1 MALPEFSM
9 RQLLEAG
16 VHFGH
21 QTHRWNPKMA
31 PYIFGARSNI
41 HIMDLSQ
48 TVPLLHQALK
58 EVRDV
63 AAKGGRVLFVGTK
76 RAASDPV
83 STAAKRCAQYYVN
96 HRWLGGMLTNW
107 QTVTKSIA
115 RLKELE
121 ALLGDQGADAETGLT
136 KKENLKLDREMQ
148 KLEKALG
155 GIKDMGGK
163 PDLMFVIDTNK
174 ENIAIKEARRLGI
187 PVVAILD
194 TNCDPASADLPIP
207 GNDDAARAIQLYC
220 ELMAD
225 AVLDGMTEAQA
236 SLGQDLGA
244 SENVEEV
251 MLQTP
256 AAEPAPVAAAAPAP
270 VAAPVPVA
278 PAPAAAAPAPAPAAE
293 KAPAPAA
300 EEKPAPAAEEKE
312 SEYLRVTREYDADV
326 DPAVVTKIEKHL
338 GASLSN
344 KDSKYVACSDET
356 ELETIVKGFM
366 KKKMGIDDKE
376 AAMEKVK
383 AVCVTMKPTRMKNR
397 VTFYY
402 LLAKAEGKLG
412 EF

>member
-31 PYIFGARSNI
+31 PYIFGARSGI

-48 TVPLLHQALK
+48 TVPLLHQALVQVR
-58 EVRDV
+58 EV
-63 AAKGGRVLFVGTK
+63 ASKGGRILFVGTK
-76 RAASDPV
+76 RAASEPV
-83 STAAKRCAQYYVN
+83 AAAAQRCAQYYVN

-107 QTVTKSIA
+107 QTISGSIS
-115 RLKELE
+115 RLRELE
-121 ALLGDQGADAETGLT
+121 AKLGEGGEDTGLT
-136 KKENLKLDREMQ
+136 KKENLKLTRELE
-148 KLEKALG
+148 KLDKALG

-174 ENIAIKEARRLGI
+174 EGIAIKEARRLGI

-194 TNCDPASADLPIP
+194 TNCDPAAADMPIP

-220 ELMAD
+220 ELIAD
-225 AVLDGMTEAQA
+225 AVLDGMTEAQKNV
-236 SLGQDLGA
+236 GVDLGA
-244 SENVEEV
+244 AENPMEMAMAEKAAPAVE
-251 MLQTP
+251 
-256 AAEPAPVAAAAPAP
+256 AAPAP
-270 VAAPVPVA
+270 KVKLAPKPKAEPTPAVEA
-278 PAPAAAAPAPAPAAE
+278 TPAPEAAPAPAE
-293 KAPAPAA
+293 APAA
-300 EEKPAPAAEEKE
+300 DAAPAATEEKE

-338 GASLSN
+338 GASLKN
-344 KDSKYVACSDET
+344 KDAKYVACSDET

-366 KKKMGIDDKE
+366 KKKMGIDDKD

-383 AVCVTMKPTRMKNR
+383 AVCTTMKPTRMKNR

-402 LLAKAEGKLG
+402 LLAKNEGKLG